1 MLEKHIGIKVTP
13 MVFLPAIFMN
23 CCIISQADNNGKWK
37 MGRGS
42 GGSQITNVARRHHR
56 GKKLPKKEAGTA
68 KDGRCHE
75 HNKWPQLTD
84 TAFSLFI
91 LADAVKITPLSTRK
105 LWLCFAKSRKTT
117 GQKKKVTEKPPIE
130 VGGRA
135 TNTTPTLWERWSHV
149 FHFHAQST

>member
-75 HNKWPQLTD
+75 HNK
-84 TAFSLFI
+84 
-91 LADAVKITPLSTRK
+91 
-105 LWLCFAKSRKTT
+105 
-117 GQKKKVTEKPPIE
+117 
-130 VGGRA
+130 
-135 TNTTPTLWERWSHV
+135 
-149 FHFHAQST
+149 